1 MIILPSF
8 PPTLLGARLQ
18 VCPSLFTPTETFEDG
33 PASESCGLSA
43 GAPSSVLVGLGA
55 QVASALS
62 VGACTLALRRSHSLF
77 ASPDSMSYSPTYLFY
92 FFTFTT
98 FLSLPEL
105 FANKHF
111 TFFFFLLFNLDIG
124 LSSATSILK
133 FDVSNI
139 FT

>member
-1 MIILPSF
+1 M
-8 PPTLLGARLQ
+8 
-18 VCPSLFTPTETFEDG
+18 
-33 PASESCGLSA
+33 SA

-55 QVASALS
+55 QVASVLS

-92 FFTFTT
+92 FFTT

-111 TFFFFLLFNLDIG
+111 TFIFFLLFNLDID